1 MRVKTVVPF
10 LTLLVAGMSCQSYV
24 AVPVQPATLVA
35 VAQHSQV
42 KVATKADILFVVDDS
57 LSMSGKQDRLAQAL
71 AGFTSQLDALQ
82 PPVDYQVAVVTT
94 SIFERFGGCGPDGD
108 PNAAAQCD
116 SDWGAP
122 GYVCKAAACLR
133 SFPAEAGKLRLAPGN
148 PGAVLRRGGA
158 DPATFSGW
166 VASDVRAGASGARQP
181 QGLEAMRLALTDTST
196 GFLRDGAKVVVAF
209 FSDAEDCSDP
219 QQRFSMLVKDAQGNV
234 IDQCA
239 QQAAGDGSAV
249 SSLEPVARYVNFL
262 RALTNADGS
271 AKEVQVAAIVSLKD
285 GTREPGVCT
294 DGSCQARCDQPAA
307 QQACQNRCAGATPPA
322 LCMADCT
329 AECKMFC
336 DGQVPSRRYV
346 EMATAF
352 QGLSASVC
360 SDDAGGPLGRLAAVI
375 GIPKQIELVARPTG
389 LTYLRVR
396 VDRAGTSLDCAP
408 GQGFDLVQTPDGP
421 AVRFTGACTLQ
432 PDDVWDIRYL
442 TDG

>member
-1 MRVKTVVPF
+1 MRVRTVVPF

-71 AGFTSQLDALQ
+71 AGFTTQLDALQ

-133 SFPAEAGKLRLAPGN
+133 SFPAEAGKLRVAPGN
-148 PGAVLRRGGA
+148 PGAVLRRSGA
-158 DPATFSGW
+158 APATFSGW
-166 VASDVRAGASGARQP
+166 VASDVQAGADGARQP
-181 QGLEAMRLALTDTST
+181 QGLEAMRLALSDTGA
-196 GFLRDGAKVVVAF
+196 GFLRDGAKIVVAF

-239 QQAAGDGSAV
+239 QQASGDGTSV

-271 AKEVQVAAIVSLKD
+271 PKEVQAAAIVSLKD
-285 GTREPGVCT
+285 GTREPGVCR
-294 DGSCQARCDQPAA
+294 DGACQARCDQPAA
-307 QQACQNRCAGATPPA
+307 QQACQNRCAGATPVA

-329 AECKMFC
+329 AECKTFC
-336 DGQVPSRRYV
+336 DGQVPGRRYV

-352 QGLSASVC
+352 QGLAASVC

-375 GIPKQIELVARPTG
+375 GIPKQIELLARPSG
-389 LTYLRVR
+389 LEYLRVR
-396 VDRAGTSLDCAP
+396 VDRAGAALDCAA

-442 TDG
+442 AYG

>member
-1 MRVKTVVPF
+1 MRVRTVVPF
-10 LTLLVAGMSCQSYV
+10 LTVLVAGTSCQSYV

-57 LSMSGKQDRLAQAL
+57 LSMSGKQDRLARAL
-71 AGFTSQLDALQ
+71 AGFTAQLDALQ

-108 PNAAAQCD
+108 ANAAAQCA

-133 SFPAEAGKLRLAPGN
+133 SFPAQAGKLRVAPGN
-148 PGAVLRRGGA
+148 PGAVLRRSA
-158 DPATFSGW
+158 TDPATFSGW
-166 VASDVRAGASGARQP
+166 VASDVQAGSDGARQP
-181 QGLEAMRLALTDTST
+181 QGLEAMRLALGDASS
-196 GFLRDGAKVVVAF
+196 GFLREGAKVVVAF

-239 QQAAGDGSAV
+239 RQASGDGTAI

-262 RALTNADGS
+262 RALANKDGS
-271 AKEVQVAAIVSLKD
+271 PKELQVAAIVSLKN

-294 DGSCQARCDQPAA
+294 DGACQARCDQPAA
-307 QQACQNRCAGATPPA
+307 QQACQNRCAVAAPFA

-329 AECKMFC
+329 AECTMFC
-336 DGQVPSRRYV
+336 DGQVPGRRYV

-352 QGLSASVC
+352 QGLAASVC

-375 GIPKQIELVARPTG
+375 GIPKQIELLARPTS
-389 LTYLRVR
+389 LEYLRVR
-396 VDRAGTSLDCAP
+396 VDRAGTALDCAP
-408 GQGFDLVQTPDGP
+408 GQGFDLVQDPDGP

-442 TDG
+442 ADG

>member
-1 MRVKTVVPF
+1 MRVRTVVSF

-71 AGFTSQLDALQ
+71 AGFTAQLDALQ

-133 SFPAEAGKLRLAPGN
+133 SFPAEAGKLRVAPGN
-148 PGAVLRRGGA
+148 PGTVLRRSA
-158 DPATFSGW
+158 TDPATFSGW
-166 VASDVRAGASGARQP
+166 VASDVQAGSDGARQP
-181 QGLEAMRLALTDTST
+181 QGLEAMRLALGDPSS

-239 QQAAGDGSAV
+239 QQASGDGTGV

-262 RALTNADGS
+262 RALANADGTP
-271 AKEVQVAAIVSLKD
+271 KEVQVAAIVSLKD
-285 GTREPGVCT
+285 GTRDPGLCT
-294 DGSCQARCDQPAA
+294 DGACQARCDQPAA
-307 QQACQNRCAGATPPA
+307 QQACQNRCAGATPFA

-329 AECKMFC
+329 AECRTFC
-336 DGQVPSRRYV
+336 DGQVPGRRYV

-352 QGLSASVC
+352 QGLAASVC

-375 GIPKQIELVARPTG
+375 GIPKQIELLARPSA
-389 LTYLRVR
+389 LEYLRVR
-396 VDRAGTSLDCAP
+396 VDRAGTALDCAP
-408 GQGFDLVQTPDGP
+408 GQGFDLVQNPDGQ

-442 TDG
+442 ADG

>member
-1 MRVKTVVPF
+1 MRVRTVVPF

-148 PGAVLRRGGA
+148 PGTVLRRGGA

-181 QGLEAMRLALTDTST
+181 QGLEAMRLALTDTGA

-262 RALTNADGS
+262 RALTNADRS

-294 DGSCQARCDQPAA
+294 DG
-307 QQACQNRCAGATPPA
+307 CAGATPPA

>member
-1 MRVKTVVPF
+1 
-10 LTLLVAGMSCQSYV
+10 
-24 AVPVQPATLVA
+24 
-35 VAQHSQV
+35 VAQHSHV

-57 LSMSGKQDRLAQAL
+57 LSMSGKQDRLARAL
-71 AGFTSQLDALQ
+71 AGFTAQLDALQ

-108 PNAAAQCD
+108 ANAAAQCA

-133 SFPAEAGKLRLAPGN
+133 SFPAQAGKLRVAPGN
-148 PGAVLRRGGA
+148 PGAVLRRSA
-158 DPATFSGW
+158 TDPATFSGW
-166 VASDVRAGASGARQP
+166 VASDVQAGSDGARQP
-181 QGLEAMRLALTDTST
+181 QGLEAMRLALGDASS
-196 GFLRDGAKVVVAF
+196 GFLREGAKVVVAF

-239 QQAAGDGSAV
+239 RQASGDGTAI

-262 RALTNADGS
+262 RALANKDGS
-271 AKEVQVAAIVSLKD
+271 PKELQVAAIVSLKN

-294 DGSCQARCDQPAA
+294 DGACQARCDQPAA
-307 QQACQNRCAGATPPA
+307 QQACQNRCAVAAPFA

-336 DGQVPSRRYV
+336 DGQVPGRRYV

-352 QGLSASVC
+352 QGLAASVC

-375 GIPKQIELVARPTG
+375 GIPKQIELLARPTS
-389 LTYLRVR
+389 LEYLRVR
-396 VDRAGTSLDCAP
+396 VDRAGTALDCAP
-408 GQGFDLVQTPDGP
+408 GQGFDLVQDPDGP

-442 TDG
+442 ADG

>member
-1 MRVKTVVPF
+1 MRVRTVVPF

-71 AGFTSQLDALQ
+71 AGFTTQLDSLQ

-108 PNAAAQCD
+108 GNAAARCD

-133 SFPAEAGKLRLAPGN
+133 SFPAEAGKLRAAPGN
-148 PGAVLRRGGA
+148 PGSVLRRSA
-158 DPATFSGW
+158 TDAATFSGW
-166 VASDVRAGASGARQP
+166 VASDVQAGADGARQP
-181 QGLEAMRLALTDTST
+181 QGLEAMRLALTDTGA
-196 GFLRDGAKVVVAF
+196 GFLRDGAKIVVAF

-219 QQRFSMLVKDAQGNV
+219 QQRFSMLVKDGQGNV
-234 IDQCA
+234 VDQCA
-239 QQAAGDGSAV
+239 QQAAGDGSGV

-262 RALTNADGS
+262 RSLGNADGS
-271 AKEVQVAAIVSLKD
+271 PKEVQVAAIVSLKD
-285 GTREPGVCT
+285 GTREPGVCN
-294 DGSCQARCDQPAA
+294 DGACQARCDQPPA
-307 QQACQNRCAGATPPA
+307 QQACQNRCAGATPVA

-329 AECKMFC
+329 AECKTFC
-336 DGQVPSRRYV
+336 NGQVPGRRYV

-352 QGLSASVC
+352 QGLTASVC

-375 GIPKQIELVARPTG
+375 GIPKQIELLARPSG
-389 LTYLRVR
+389 LEYLRVH
-396 VDRAGTSLDCAP
+396 VDRAGTSLDCAA
-408 GQGFDLVQTPDGP
+408 GQGFDLVQTADGP

-442 TDG
+442 ADG

>member
-1 MRVKTVVPF
+1 MRVRTVVPF

-71 AGFTSQLDALQ
+71 AGFTTQLDALQ

-133 SFPAEAGKLRLAPGN
+133 SFPAEAGKLRVAPGN
-148 PGAVLRRGGA
+148 PGAVLRRSGA
-158 DPATFSGW
+158 APATFSGW
-166 VASDVRAGASGARQP
+166 VASDVQAGADGARQP
-181 QGLEAMRLALTDTST
+181 QGLEAMRLALSDTGA
-196 GFLRDGAKVVVAF
+196 GFLRDGAKIVVAF

-239 QQAAGDGSAV
+239 QQASGDGTSV

-271 AKEVQVAAIVSLKD
+271 PKEVQAAAIVSLKD
-285 GTREPGVCT
+285 GTREPGVCR
-294 DGSCQARCDQPAA
+294 DGACQARCDQPAA
-307 QQACQNRCAGATPPA
+307 QQACQSRCAGATPVA

-329 AECKMFC
+329 AECKTFC
-336 DGQVPSRRYV
+336 DGQVPGRRYV

-352 QGLSASVC
+352 QGLAASVC

-375 GIPKQIELVARPTG
+375 GIPKQIELLARPSG
-389 LTYLRVR
+389 LEYLRVR
-396 VDRAGTSLDCAP
+396 VDRAGAALDCAA

-442 TDG
+442 AYG

>member
-1 MRVKTVVPF
+1 MRVRTVVPF
-10 LTLLVAGMSCQSYV
+10 LTLVVAGMSCQSYV

-57 LSMSGKQDRLAQAL
+57 LSMSGKQDRLALAL
-71 AGFTSQLDALQ
+71 ADFTTRLDALQ

-108 PNAAAQCD
+108 ANAAAQCA

-133 SFPAEAGKLRLAPGN
+133 SFPAEAGKLRVAPGN
-148 PGAVLRRGGA
+148 PGAVLRRSA
-158 DPATFSGW
+158 TDPATFSGW
-166 VASDVRAGASGARQP
+166 VASDVQAGSDGARQP
-181 QGLEAMRLALTDTST
+181 QGLEAMRLALGDGSS

-219 QQRFSMLVKDAQGNV
+219 EQRFSMLVKDAQGNV

-239 QQAAGDGSAV
+239 QQASGDGTGI

-262 RALTNADGS
+262 RALANADGS
-271 AKEVQVAAIVSLKD
+271 PKEVQVAAIVSLKD
-285 GTREPGVCT
+285 GTREPGLCT
-294 DGSCQARCDQPAA
+294 DGACQARCDQPAA
-307 QQACQNRCAGATPPA
+307 QQACQNRCAGAAPFA

-336 DGQVPSRRYV
+336 NGQVPGRRYL

-352 QGLSASVC
+352 QGLAASVC
-360 SDDAGGPLGRLAAVI
+360 SDDAGSPLGRLAAVI
-375 GIPKQIELVARPTG
+375 GIPKQIELLARPTG
-389 LTYLRVR
+389 LEYLRVR
-396 VDRAGTSLDCAP
+396 VDRAGAALDCAP
-408 GQGFDLVQTPDGP
+408 GQGFDLVENPDGP

-442 TDG
+442 ADG

>member
-1 MRVKTVVPF
+1 MRVRTVVPF

-71 AGFTSQLDALQ
+71 AGFTAQLDALK
-82 PPVDYQVAVVTT
+82 PPVDYQVAVV
-94 SIFERFGGCGPDGD
+94 G
-108 PNAAAQCD
+108 
-116 SDWGAP
+116 
-122 GYVCKAAACLR
+122 
-133 SFPAEAGKLRLAPGN
+133 
-148 PGAVLRRGGA
+148 
-158 DPATFSGW
+158 
-166 VASDVRAGASGARQP
+166 
-181 QGLEAMRLALTDTST
+181 TST
-196 GFLRDGAKVVVAF
+196 GFLRDGAKIVVAF

-219 QQRFSMLVKDAQGNV
+219 QQRFSMLVKDAQGNLV
-234 IDQCA
+234 DQCA
-239 QQAAGDGSAV
+239 QQAGGDGTAV

-271 AKEVQVAAIVSLKD
+271 PKEVQVAAIVSLKD

-294 DGSCQARCDQPAA
+294 DSACQARCDQPAA
-307 QQACQNRCAGATPPA
+307 QQACQTRCARATPVA

-329 AECKMFC
+329 AECKTFC
-336 DGQVPSRRYV
+336 NGQVPGRRYV

-352 QGLSASVC
+352 QGLAASVC

-375 GIPKQIELVARPTG
+375 GIPKQIELLARPSA
-389 LTYLRVR
+389 LEYLRVR
-396 VDRAGTSLDCAP
+396 VDRAGSALDCAA
-408 GQGFDLVQTPDGP
+408 GQGFDLVETPDGP

-442 TDG
+442 ADG

>member
-1 MRVKTVVPF
+1 MRVRTVVPF
-10 LTLLVAGMSCQSYV
+10 LTLVVAGMSCQSYV

-71 AGFTSQLDALQ
+71 AGFTAQLDALQ

-108 PNAAAQCD
+108 ANAAAQCA

-133 SFPAEAGKLRLAPGN
+133 SFPAEAGKLRVAPGN
-148 PGAVLRRGGA
+148 PGAVLRRSA
-158 DPATFSGW
+158 TDPATFSGW
-166 VASDVRAGASGARQP
+166 VASDVQAGSDGARQP
-181 QGLEAMRLALTDTST
+181 QGLEAMRLALGDGSS

-219 QQRFSMLVKDAQGNV
+219 
-234 IDQCA
+234 DQCA
-239 QQAAGDGSAV
+239 QQASGDGTGI

-262 RALTNADGS
+262 RALANADGS
-271 AKEVQVAAIVSLKD
+271 PKEVQVAAIVSLKD
-285 GTREPGVCT
+285 GTREPGLCT
-294 DGSCQARCDQPAA
+294 DGACQARCDQPAA
-307 QQACQNRCAGATPPA
+307 QQACQNRCAGAAPFA

-336 DGQVPSRRYV
+336 NGQVPGRRYL

-352 QGLSASVC
+352 QGLAASVC
-360 SDDAGGPLGRLAAVI
+360 SDDAGSPLGRLAAVI
-375 GIPKQIELVARPTG
+375 GIPKQIELLARPTG
-389 LTYLRVR
+389 LEYLRVR
-396 VDRAGTSLDCAP
+396 VDRAGAALDCAP
-408 GQGFDLVQTPDGP
+408 GQGFDLVENPDGP

-442 TDG
+442 ADG

>member
-1 MRVKTVVPF
+1 MRVRIVVPF
-10 LTLLVAGMSCQSYV
+10 LTLLVAGTSCQSYV

-71 AGFTSQLDALQ
+71 AGFTAQLDALQ
-82 PPVDYQVAVVTT
+82 PPVDYQVAAVTT

-108 PNAAAQCD
+108 AKAAAQCD

-133 SFPAEAGKLRLAPGN
+133 SFPAEAGKLRVAPGN
-148 PGAVLRRGGA
+148 PGAVLRRSST
-158 DPATFSGW
+158 DPVSFSRW
-166 VASDVRAGASGARQP
+166 VASDVQAGSNGARQP
-181 QGLEAMRLALTDTST
+181 QGLEAMRLALGDASS
-196 GFLRDGAKVVVAF
+196 GFLRDGAKIVVAF

-239 QQAAGDGSAV
+239 RQASGDGTGI

-262 RALTNADGS
+262 RALANADGS
-271 AKEVQVAAIVSLKD
+271 PKEVQVAAIVSLKD

-294 DGSCQARCDQPAA
+294 DGACQARCDQPAA
-307 QQACQNRCAGATPPA
+307 QQACQNRCAGATPFA

-329 AECKMFC
+329 AECKTFC
-336 DGQVPSRRYV
+336 DGQVPGRRYV

-352 QGLSASVC
+352 QGLAASVC

-375 GIPKQIELVARPTG
+375 GIPKQIELLARPSG
-389 LTYLRVR
+389 LEYLRVR
-396 VDRAGTSLDCAP
+396 VDRAGAALDCAP
-408 GQGFDLVQTPDGP
+408 GQGFDLIETPDGP

-442 TDG
+442 ADG

>member
-1 MRVKTVVPF
+1 
-10 LTLLVAGMSCQSYV
+10 
-24 AVPVQPATLVA
+24 VA

-71 AGFTSQLDALQ
+71 AGFTGQLDALQ

-108 PNAAAQCD
+108 ANAAAACQ

-133 SFPAEAGKLRLAPGN
+133 TFPDEAGKLRVAAGN
-148 PGAVLRRGGA
+148 PGAVLRRSA
-158 DPATFSGW
+158 TDPATFSGW
-166 VASDVRAGASGARQP
+166 VASDVQAGSDGARQP
-181 QGLEAMRLALTDTST
+181 QGLEAMRLALGDASS

-239 QQAAGDGSAV
+239 RQASGDGTGI

-262 RALTNADGS
+262 RALVNKDGS
-271 AKEVQVAAIVSLKD
+271 PKEVQVAAIVSLKD
-285 GTREPGVCT
+285 GTREPGQCT
-294 DGSCQARCDQPAA
+294 DGACQARCDQPPA
-307 QQACQNRCAGATPPA
+307 QQACQTRCAGATPLA

-329 AECKMFC
+329 SECKTFC
-336 DGQVPSRRYV
+336 DGQVPGRRYV

-352 QGLSASVC
+352 QGLAASVC

-375 GIPKQIELVARPTG
+375 GIPKQIELLAPPTS
-389 LTYLRVR
+389 LEYLRVR
-396 VDRAGTSLDCAP
+396 VDRAGTALDCVP
-408 GQGFDLVQTPDGP
+408 GQGFELVQNADGP

-442 TDG
+442 ADG